1 MKTQFAI
8 LLIALVLFQLLSQ
21 SDAFL
26 STIWNGIKS
35 LLGRRGL
42 NELDNL
48 DELFDGEISQADID
62 FLKELM
68 S

>member
-8 LLIALVLFQLLSQ
+8 LLIALVLFQMFSQ
-21 SDAFL
+21 SEAFL
-26 STIWNGIKS
+26 GGLWKAMSN
-35 LLGRRGL
+35 LLGKRGL
-42 NELDNL
+42 NELDDL